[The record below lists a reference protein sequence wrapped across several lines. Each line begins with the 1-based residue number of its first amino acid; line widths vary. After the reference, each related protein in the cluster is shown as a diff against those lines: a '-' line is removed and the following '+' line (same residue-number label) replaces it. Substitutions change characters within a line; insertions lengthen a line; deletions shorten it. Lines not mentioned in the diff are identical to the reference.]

1 MPSVTCELIALPS
14 AKVEAADPAVDV
26 VGTCFSYDNGAKGI
40 EERLGPKLAKYGL
53 TSKVVMYSVVCGTER
68 DYSYLSQIGQYKQFH
83 TIFFGI
89 FRRVLFQL
97 GVPPEDLDDDFLSK
111 DDIDHIYKRYMD
123 LQPRPGLAEMFQILR
138 EGGFDV
144 WACSDASVERVR
156 GYFKGANVPIADDHI
171 ISADVVGKGKP
182 EAAVYKLAMEKV
194 GGNTSDDVAVFAGT
208 NVSVYLFGIYLT
220 GSITRLGLCRG
231 KGSWI

>member
-1 MPSVTCELIALPS
+1 MSFTNCYLHLRDS
-14 AKVEAADPAVDV
+14 SHADLEVDV

-40 EERLGPKLAKYGL
+40 EERLGAKLAKYGL

-68 DYSYLSQIGQYKQFH
+68 DYSYLSQIGQYMQFH

-97 GVPPEDLDDDFLSK
+97 GVPPEDLDDEFLSK
-111 DDIDHIYKRYMD
+111 DDIDHIYKRYMQ
-123 LQPRPGLAEMFQILR
+123 LTPRPGLTEMFDILR

-156 GYFKGANVPIADDHI
+156 GYFKCANVQIADDHI

-182 EAAVYKLAMEKV
+182 EAAVYKLAREKV
-194 GGNTSDDVAVFAGT
+194 GADKEGEVAIFAGT
-208 NVSVYLFGIYLT
+208 YLIFGH
-220 GSITRLGLCRG
+220 S
-231 KGSWI
+231 

>member
-1 MPSVTCELIALPS
+1 
-14 AKVEAADPAVDV
+14 
-26 VGTCFSYDNGAKGI
+26 
-40 EERLGPKLAKYGL
+40 
-53 TSKVVMYSVVCGTER
+53 MYSVVCGTER

-97 GVPPEDLDDDFLSK
+97 GVPPQDLDDNFLTK
-111 DDIDHIYKRYMD
+111 DDIDHIYKRYMQ
-123 LQPRPGLAEMFQILR
+123 LTPRPGLTEMFQILR

-156 GYFKGANVPIADDHI
+156 GYFKGANVQIADDHI

-194 GGNTSDDVAVFAGT
+194 GGNKPEDVAVFAGT
-208 NVSVYLFGIYLT
+208 DVSSCYLRRDLIA
-220 GSITRLGLCRG
+220 SVARLGLRRR
-231 KGSWI
+231 KGSWIRNRLHHDIRVGRVRRSVREV